1 LQGAAPAAVAMLT
14 AKARVASRVSVRRM
28 VSSNGAQTV
37 PPLSE
42 TCKLNKTSP
51 SANSD
56 VQDASLEQER
66 T

>member
-1 LQGAAPAAVAMLT
+1 
-14 AKARVASRVSVRRM
+14 M